1 MNDFAL
7 EQIEKDMRV
16 QDIFARRC
24 IKAAVFGHCAVGVR
38 MNHRKFGNDAMIDR
52 KDSATDRLTL
62 CVLVLALLKY

>member
-1 MNDFAL
+1 MLKAL
-7 EQIEKDMRV
+7 ACKPV
-16 QDIFARRC
+16 HPV
-24 IKAAVFGHCAVGVR
+24 VFPADASKQRPSVGAGHCAVGVR